1 MAEIINL
8 RRVRKRLARD
18 AAASEAAAAR
28 AKHGQTS
35 AERQAAAHQ
44 ADATCRTLDNARL
57 APPLC
62 RDRKPAE

>member
-35 AERQAAAHQ
+35 AELVATEHQ
-44 ADATCRTLDNARL
+44 AKAVRRTLDNARL
-57 APPLC
+57 TPALS
-62 RDRKPAE
+62 RDREPPE